1 MAFLTRNGTE
11 AVPYSP
17 NPSFCFSPV
26 GRRSLPKTD
35 PALDLGPHLR
45 TFEELPRPWSA
56 QSCFGR
62 DAPLEVEVGSGKG
75 LFLRTAA
82 TAQPAHNFLGI
93 EIARKY
99 AHFAAAALAKRGVSN
114 AMVVVGDALRVFA
127 EVLPTGALAA
137 VHVYFP
143 DPWWK
148 KRHKKRRV
156 FTGTLLAD
164 IERSLVRGGALQV
177 ATDVEEYFE
186 VMLALVA
193 ERPRFAPEP
202 LPELKEPEHDLDYL
216 TNFERKYRI
225 EGRAIFRASYQ
236 LR

>member
-1 MAFLTRNGTE
+1 MTE
-11 AVPYSP
+11 P
-17 NPSFCFSPV
+17 
-26 GRRSLPKTD
+26 RRKIDTSAQT
-35 PALDLGPHLR
+35 LDLTGVEGLLSWAGVFGNDRPV
-45 TFEELPRPWSA
+45 EL
-56 QSCFGR
+56 
-62 DAPLEVEVGSGKG
+62 EVGSGKG
-75 LFLRTAA
+75 LFLQNAA
-82 TAQPAHNFLGI
+82 TARPDCNFLGL
-93 EIARKY
+93 ELAKKY
-99 AHFAAAALAKRGVSN
+99 AGKAAERLARHGLAN
-114 AMVVVGDALRVFA
+114 ARVWSGDARLF
-127 EVLPTGALAA
+127 LARHVPPASLSA

-177 ATDVEEYFE
+177 ATDVEEYFG